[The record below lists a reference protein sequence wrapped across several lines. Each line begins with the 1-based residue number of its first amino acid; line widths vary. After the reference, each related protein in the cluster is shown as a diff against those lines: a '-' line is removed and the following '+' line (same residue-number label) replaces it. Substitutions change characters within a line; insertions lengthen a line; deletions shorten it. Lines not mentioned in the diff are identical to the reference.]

1 MRKIFVVISLMLVAV
16 MLISCAPKVPV
27 VVEPVETVKPV
38 VTEAPVEVNPL
49 EGKTFYWLAANIS
62 NAFYVPGLEGWN
74 AAAKELGVKVQFVG
88 PLEGASVAEQSQ
100 IFEQLNSDP
109 NTAGILF
116 YAVDFNAAEPLI
128 EEAEGKGIPVEVAN
142 TDSPYKTRSGFIG
155 TDHKQMGQSSAA
167 YAAKIL
173 GCKGSVGAIGNNSV
187 VVPLRIQAFNEQIK
201 VLCPDIKVYEES
213 LYDGTALAAVATVD
227 AYMIAHP
234 DLSLLWFADGAANNT
249 IGPWKERIEAGTK
262 TLFLGSDMPPA
273 ALEAVKD
280 GTWIGS
286 MGQDTFAEEYWGL
299 QMLVAKA
306 LGKSIPDTI
315 FVASLV
321 VTKDNVDQFIK

>member
-16 MLISCAPKVPV
+16 MLISCAPKVPA
-27 VVEPVETVKPV
+27 
-38 VTEAPVEVNPL
+38 EAPKEANPL

-100 IFEQLNSDP
+100 TFEQLNADP
-109 NTAGILF
+109 NTGGILF

-128 EEAEGKGIPVEVAN
+128 EEAEGKGIPVEVGN

-155 TDHKQMGQSSAA
+155 TDHKQIGQSAAA
-167 YAAKIL
+167 YAAKVL
-173 GCKGSVGAIGNNSV
+173 GCKGSVGAVGNNSV
-187 VVPLRIQAFNEQIK
+187 VVPLRMQAFNEQIK
-201 VLCPDIKVYEES
+201 MLCPDITVYEES
-213 LYDGTALAAVATVD
+213 LYDGTAMAAVATVD

-273 ALEAVKD
+273 ALDAVKD
-280 GTWIGS
+280 GTWIGLI
-286 MGQDTFAEEYWGL
+286 GQDTYAEEYWGL